1 MDLSMVLLLAILF
14 CSVMSL
20 RQSMIRSFKI
30 GYYEKKLKNL
40 DIDISAVE
48 NIGLIDIYKS

>member
-20 RQSMIRSFKI
+20 RESMIRSFKI
-30 GYYEKKLKNL
+30 DFYEKKLRNRNV
-40 DIDISAVE
+40 DISSVE
-48 NIGLIDIYKS
+48 NIGLIGIWRE